1 MPRSRSRSSSLPTKL
16 SADTGWRLKRATA
29 ADAAALSLV
38 ASACFLETFAGLL
51 EGPDIVAHCAKANH
65 QDAFRDWTEAA
76 GSRVVVAE
84 IASGGAPIGY
94 SVLTT
99 PDLPAIDTHPDDVEL
114 RRIYTL
120 SRTHGTGLGPALMA
134 QALLDARA
142 LGRKRVLLG
151 VYAGNN
157 RARAFYEKQGFVKV
171 GERQYQ
177 VGATLCDDVIYA
189 LQL

>member
-1 MPRSRSRSSSLPTKL
+1 M
-16 SADTGWRLKRATA
+16 SAGADWRLKRATA

-51 EGPDIVAHCAKANH
+51 TGPDIVAHCAKANH

-76 GSRVVVAE
+76 VSRVLVAE
-84 IASGGAPIGY
+84 IAEGAAPIGY

-99 PDLPAIDTHPDDVEL
+99 PDLPAVETGSADIEL

-120 SRTHGTGLGPALMA
+120 SRAHGSGLGPALMA

-142 LGRKRVLLG
+142 MGHRRVLLG
-151 VYAGNN
+151 VYAGNE
-157 RARAFYEKQGFVKV
+157 RARAFYEKQGFAKA

-177 VGATLCDDVIYA
+177 IGATLCDDVIYA

>member
-1 MPRSRSRSSSLPTKL
+1 L

-94 SVLTT
+94 SVLTP
-99 PDLPAIDTHPDDVEL
+99 PDLPAINTHPDDIEL

-142 LGRKRVLLG
+142 LERKRVLLG